1 MATAYIVSQNGKL
14 QRDGNLLQYSDYTGN
29 ITKLIPDKID
39 QIVVVGNL
47 ELTGQAFSLL
57 VEKRIEVS
65 FLQKN
70 GRYNGKIVFQDSK
83 NSILRHR
90 QHLLA
95 ENTEWSL
102 TIAKDIVRGK
112 IHNEYL
118 FMQRIGRKL
127 RTPAIVDAIELVDSI
142 RNRLEGA
149 SVIDEI
155 RGFEGI
161 AAKAYFSCFSANI
174 NQPWA
179 KFNGR
184 SKNPPKDEVNSVMSF
199 LYTVL
204 ASRIASLIQQ
214 EGLDDSIG
222 TLHSLCYGR
231 KSLVYDL
238 LEEYRTPIAD
248 TLTCSLFNLGVLA
261 KNDFRTESIQVEQ
274 DDENAVVEQLSE
286 SEKVPGVLL
295 TETGMKKVLSQ
306 LEKKLDQPHFY
317 PLLEKT
323 VSYKE
328 IMRGQVKQYKQLL
341 GGVYEHYQPIVVK

>member
-1 MATAYIVSQNGKL
+1 VATAYIVSQNGKL
-14 QRDGNLLQYSDYTGN
+14 QKDGNLLQYSDYTGN

-65 FLQKN
+65 FLHKN

-95 ENTEWSL
+95 ENSDWSL
-102 TIAKDIVRGK
+102 SIAKDIVRGK

-118 FMQRIGRKL
+118 FMQRIGRKMHTQGVL
-127 RTPAIVDAIELVDSI
+127 EALEQVDSI
-142 RNRLEGA
+142 RTRLEKA
-149 SVIDEI
+149 NELNEI
-155 RGFEGI
+155 RGFEGS

-231 KSLVYDL
+231 KSLVFDL

-248 TLTCSLFNLGVLA
+248 TLTCSLFNLGILV
-261 KNDFRTESIQVEQ
+261 KNDFRNESIMIDQ
-274 DDENAVVEQLSE
+274 DDENDVVEQLSE
-286 SEKVPGVLL
+286 SEKEIGVLL
-295 TETGMKKVLSQ
+295 TEDGMKKVLIQ
-306 LEKKLDQPHFY
+306 LEKKLEQPHYY

-323 VSYKE
+323 VSYKD
-328 IMRGQVKQYKQLL
+328 IMKGQIKQYKQLL